1 MKKNNSDYEYSA
13 LSEKEKQEIENIKNK
28 YEQPNKDKNLVKLK
42 KLHGKVKY
50 APIVFAYCFGALFV
64 LLFGLGLT
72 MILEW
77 KIYVWGILL
86 STISLLFCA
95 LTYPLYRMLHIKV
108 KTKYSDEI
116 IEISHNILESN
127 NEESK

>member
-28 YEQPNKDKNLVKLK
+28 YEKPNENKDLLKLK

-50 APIVFAYCFGALFV
+50 APIVFAYCFGVLF
-64 LLFGLGLT
+64 LLVFGLGFA
-72 MILEW
+72 MVLEW
-77 KIYVWGILL
+77 KIYVWGIL
-86 STISLLFCA
+86 ISVIGLISCA
-95 LTYPLYRMLHIKV
+95 LTYPLYKMLHIKV

-116 IEISHNILESN
+116 IEISHNILDINS
-127 NEESK
+127 EETE